1 MIDNGYVPFITRIH
15 WSWTLLLTT
24 LTAGLFPL
32 FLALYLSWWVHRRRC
47 AGISIYFYTAI
58 TILLLIANIPA
69 IQHINPD
76 LLEGVVSA
84 ALVAW
89 IAVGFLLRNE
99 LRSQYGKEFEINPL
113 FTTIFSVYYLNYC
126 LWAIGDGV

>member
-1 MIDNGYVPFITRIH
+1 MIDNGYVPFISRMH
-15 WSWTLLLTT
+15 WSWTILLSA

-32 FLALYLSWWVHRRRC
+32 HLALYLSWWVHRRRG
-47 AGISIYFYTAI
+47 AGISIYLYSAI
-58 TILLLIANIPA
+58 AILLLIACIPS
-69 IQHINPD
+69 IEHINPR
-76 LLEGVVSA
+76 LLEEVVTA

-113 FTTIFSVYYLNYC
+113 LTTIFSVYYLNYC